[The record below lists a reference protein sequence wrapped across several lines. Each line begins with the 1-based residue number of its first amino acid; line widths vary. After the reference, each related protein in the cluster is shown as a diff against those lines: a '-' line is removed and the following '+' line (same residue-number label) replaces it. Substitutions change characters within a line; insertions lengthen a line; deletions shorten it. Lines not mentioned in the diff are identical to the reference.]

1 LDVKGQLADPITLY
15 VHGTL
20 PQLIAALT
28 KDGWTRADA
37 ATPGK
42 DAKYAG
48 AAIADEA
55 LKEGGKV
62 DQQVDHVQATLDARL
77 GHKVRP
83 LLPQQPK
90 GTATV
95 NKLVNEMPVSPQT
108 YLGHP
113 IADAF
118 ERNNDPLGGRDHLR
132 IFDTGRRDDAGRQVF
147 AIAASRDSGIRPA
160 PDHPETL
167 FMFHAVQPDVS
178 GEREDVLKSLTG
190 SGAKLLGE
198 PLKLAWSGTSVYGE
212 LVSDGKGYDVALP

>member
-1 LDVKGQLADPITLY
+1 LDVKKQLADPITLY

-28 KDGWTRADA
+28 KDGWMRADP
-37 ATPGK
+37 ATLGK

-48 AAIADEA
+48 AAVADEA
-55 LKEGGKV
+55 LKEGAKV
-62 DQQVDHVQATLDARL
+62 DQRVDQAQAKLDAHLR
-77 GHKVRP
+77 HKVRP

-108 YLGHP
+108 FRGNP
-113 IADAF
+113 IAGAY

-132 IFDTGRRDDAGRQVF
+132 IFDTGQLDDAGRQVF

-167 FMFHAVQPDVS
+167 FMFHAVEPDVS
-178 GEREDVLKSLTG
+178 GEREAVLESLTR
-190 SGAKLLGE
+190 SGAKRLGD
-198 PLKLAWSGTSVYGE
+198 PLKLAWPGTSVYGE